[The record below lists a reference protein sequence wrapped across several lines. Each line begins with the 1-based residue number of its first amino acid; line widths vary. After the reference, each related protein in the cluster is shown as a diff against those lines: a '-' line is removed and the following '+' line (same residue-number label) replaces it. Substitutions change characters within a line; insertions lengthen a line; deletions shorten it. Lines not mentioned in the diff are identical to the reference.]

1 MQEATVTAAI
11 LAILGFAML
20 FAVAG
25 MIPLE
30 KRSCHKDCS
39 AESAADC
46 AGCALAPGNGEPLD
60 DRVAAGSRKRR

>member
-1 MQEATVTAAI
+1 VTAAI
-11 LAILGFAML
+11 LGVLGFATL

-30 KRSCHKDCS
+30 KRSCHGECS

-46 AGCALAPGNGEPLD
+46 HGCPFGPEITDPEEGARHE
-60 DRVAAGSRKRR
+60 R

>member
-1 MQEATVTAAI
+1 MTAAI
-11 LAILGFAML
+11 LGVLGFATL

-30 KRSCHKDCS
+30 KRSCQGECS

-46 AGCALAPGNGEPLD
+46 AVCPFAPGVAESGEQGD
-60 DRVAAGSRKRR
+60 GGGAREGKVGRHG